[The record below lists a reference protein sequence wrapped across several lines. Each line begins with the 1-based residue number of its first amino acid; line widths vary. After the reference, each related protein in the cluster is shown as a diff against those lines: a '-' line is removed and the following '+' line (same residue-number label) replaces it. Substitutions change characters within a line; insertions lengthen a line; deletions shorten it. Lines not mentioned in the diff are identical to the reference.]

1 MWEVS
6 PDSYRG
12 NPRPSACK
20 ADALNH
26 PDSYRDNFLIYSV
39 GHNYGDIQ
47 GYKIK
52 KASKEAINV
61 GGEPR

>member
-12 NPRPSACK
+12 NPRPSAYK

-26 PDSYRDNFLIYSV
+26 PDSYRDNFPGFWLVISM
-39 GHNYGDIQ
+39 GIIFRDI
-47 GYKIK
+47 K
-52 KASKEAINV
+52 
-61 GGEPR
+61 